1 MSCEWQDW
9 PCQGKA
15 ANPRVFLDEIMISMK
30 SDPKAAL
37 PIRAAALLH
46 NQGLEMQL
54 PPPELQGSL
63 LPSAWASKFSFSLP
77 CPHLQL
83 GNLHSLPEFS
93 LQTPRDLSVFMQ
105 TQPTSTKKIKL
116 FSSAAPPRPAGGA
129 GGSKPQNLLSP
140 QIPSAFPSRLH
151 LQLIFISIPSSVVVL
166 LLPRAIFA
174 SQNVWDALKSWSCSI
189 HGDFFASVQWG
200 IASDRG
206 RVLIPLLSFLV
217 PLGISKSLRSERA
230 DLVGR

>member
-15 ANPRVFLDEIMISMK
+15 ANPRVLLDEIMISMK

-63 LPSAWASKFSFSLP
+63 LPSARASKFSFSLP
-77 CPHLQL
+77 FPHLQL

-129 GGSKPQNLLSP
+129 GGSKPQNLSSP
-140 QIPSAFPSRLH
+140 HKFPQHFRAAFICSLFLFSSR
-151 LQLIFISIPSSVVVL
+151 
-166 LLPRAIFA
+166 A
-174 SQNVWDALKSWSCSI
+174 
-189 HGDFFASVQWG
+189 
-200 IASDRG
+200 
-206 RVLIPLLSFLV
+206 PLLFCSF
-217 PLGISKSLRSERA
+217 PEQFSLPKMF
-230 DLVGR
+230 GMP

>member
-9 PCQGKA
+9 PCRGKA

-30 SDPKAAL
+30 SDPRAAL

-77 CPHLQL
+77 FPHLQL

-129 GGSKPQNLLSP
+129 GDSKPQNLSSPTNSLS
-140 QIPSAFPSRLH
+140 
-151 LQLIFISIPSSVVVL
+151 ISEPPSSAAYFYFHPQLRCCSAPSPSNFRFPKCLGSPEKLEL
-166 LLPRAIFA
+166 LHPR
-174 SQNVWDALKSWSCSI
+174 
-189 HGDFFASVQWG
+189 GFFCLWPMG
-200 IASDRG
+200 NC
-206 RVLIPLLSFLV
+206 L
-217 PLGISKSLRSERA
+217 
-230 DLVGR
+230 